1 MSDTNMLAKLRAAA
15 DQIRSADDNLLRA
28 IAAIAAHARV
38 QIIPNDSLFGV
49 EARPV
54 IVLPVR
60 MYDRMLEIIPNDGG
74 RDE

>member
-1 MSDTNMLAKLRAAA
+1 MDKPDILAQLRAAA
-15 DQIRSADDNLLRA
+15 DQLRAVDDNLLRA
-28 IAAIAAHARV
+28 IAAIAAHGRV

-60 MYDRMLEIIPNDGG
+60 MYDRLLEIVSKEAGDG
-74 RDE
+74 